1 MRTEWE
7 KVEADVDRVHR
18 LYMRETRPD
27 NGDDFNIIYSSGL
40 LFEQYIK
47 RVYGEEITADQRH
60 RLCIMMDDILKEVKG
75 QQMID
80 WKNSK
85 VIPFKRLD
93 KR

>member
-47 RVYGEEITADQRH
+47 RVYDAEISADQRH
-60 RLCIMMDDILKEVKG
+60 RLCIMMDDILKEIQG
-75 QQMID
+75 QQRIE

-85 VIPFKRLD
+85 VIPFERWH
-93 KR
+93 RR